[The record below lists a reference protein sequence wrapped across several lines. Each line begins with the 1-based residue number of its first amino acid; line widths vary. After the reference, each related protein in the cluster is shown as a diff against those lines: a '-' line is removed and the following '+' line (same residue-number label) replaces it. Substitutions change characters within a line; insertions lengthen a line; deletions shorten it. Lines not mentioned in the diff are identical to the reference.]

1 MIVFWLIAAGL
12 ILAAYLLF
20 WWTLRRPP
28 RLDTQIDLQAN
39 LTAHRQRRRELEQE
53 RAEGK
58 IDQAQYEQLL
68 AELDRDLLDLSEKHN
83 RGKSRPPYHGI
94 VPVFLALGLIPL
106 AAMMLYF
113 SLGRPDLLNPRAIP
127 QAQKNA
133 PPSLEEAIAKI
144 ERRLQDN
151 PNDLEGWVLLAR
163 SYQATGR
170 IDKALA
176 AYRKALALAPDNPD
190 LEVRYAE
197 ALAQSKGGDL
207 SGEPLTIIRKVLE
220 THPDH
225 PYALWLAGM
234 AALHAG
240 DRDSAQRYWNKLLAQ
255 MPPGSQPYRQLTAMM
270 QKAGL
275 QVPQS
280 SAPQPAAGGASVQ
293 VTVRLSPELAA
304 RAKPDDPVYV
314 FAKAASGPPMPLA
327 IVRKQVRDLPLTVT
341 LDDSMAMMPQLKLS
355 RFPKVIIGAR
365 VAKSG
370 NAQGAPGD
378 LEGQSTPAA
387 VSGHPRV
394 ELVIDQVRS

>member
-1 MIVFWLIAAGL
+1 MIVFWLIAAAL

-28 RLDTQIDLQAN
+28 RLDTRIDLQAN
-39 LTAHRQRRRELEQE
+39 LAAHRQRRRELEQE

-68 AELDRDLLDLSEKHN
+68 AELDRDLLDLSAKRDGGET
-83 RGKSRPPYHGI
+83 RPPYQGI
-94 VPVFLALGLIPL
+94 VPLFLALGLIPL

-113 SLGRPDLLNPRAIP
+113 SLGRPDLLNPRTTP

-170 IDKALA
+170 IDKALD
-176 AYRKALALAPDNPD
+176 AYRKALQLAPDDPD

-207 SGEPLTIIRKVLE
+207 SGEPLAIVRKVLE
-220 THPDH
+220 TRPDH

-234 AALHAG
+234 AALHDG
-240 DRDSAQRYWNKLLAQ
+240 DRDSAQRYWNQLLAQ
-255 MPPGSQPYRQLTAMM
+255 MPPGSKPYRQLTTMM

-280 SAPQPAAGGASVQ
+280 TAPQPAADGASVQ

-327 IVRKQVRDLPLTVT
+327 IVRKQVKDLPLTVT

-355 RFPKVIIGAR
+355 HFPKVIVGAR

-378 LEGQSTPAA
+378 LEGQSDPVA
-387 VSGHPRV
+387 VSGHPRI